1 MWFQLN
7 GCKVGEAIALDL
19 DDHRIACIDH
29 MQPVFAMVV
38 DLVVFDIHVD
48 AVNLY
53 RILLDVVDAVGEMEE
68 REREELI
75 IQCYRVLSIKGF
87 VAIEWERNWLTSNR
101 VVSIKG
107 FVFIERQETIVC
119 CRIYR

>member
-1 MWFQLN
+1 
-7 GCKVGEAIALDL
+7 
-19 DDHRIACIDH
+19 
-29 MQPVFAMVV
+29 MQPVFAMVI

-75 IQCYRVLSIKGF
+75 IQCDRVLSITGF
-87 VAIEWERNWLTSNR
+87 VAIE
-101 VVSIKG
+101 
-107 FVFIERQETIVC
+107 
-119 CRIYR
+119 

>member
-1 MWFQLN
+1 
-7 GCKVGEAIALDL
+7 
-19 DDHRIACIDH
+19 

-75 IQCYRVLSIKGF
+75 IQCDRVLSIKGF
-87 VAIEWERNWLTSNR
+87 VAIE
-101 VVSIKG
+101 
-107 FVFIERQETIVC
+107 
-119 CRIYR
+119 

>member
-1 MWFQLN
+1 
-7 GCKVGEAIALDL
+7 
-19 DDHRIACIDH
+19 

-75 IQCYRVLSIKGF
+75 IQCDRVLSITGF
-87 VAIEWERNWLTSNR
+87 VAIE
-101 VVSIKG
+101 
-107 FVFIERQETIVC
+107 
-119 CRIYR
+119 

>member
-1 MWFQLN
+1 
-7 GCKVGEAIALDL
+7 
-19 DDHRIACIDH
+19 
-29 MQPVFAMVV
+29 MQPVFAMVI

-75 IQCYRVLSIKGF
+75 IQCDRVLSIKGF
-87 VAIEWERNWLTSNR
+87 VAIE
-101 VVSIKG
+101 
-107 FVFIERQETIVC
+107 
-119 CRIYR
+119 

>member
-1 MWFQLN
+1 M
-7 GCKVGEAIALDL
+7 K
-19 DDHRIACIDH
+19 
-29 MQPVFAMVV
+29 PVFAMVV

-75 IQCYRVLSIKGF
+75 IQCDRVLSIK
-87 VAIEWERNWLTSNR
+87 
-101 VVSIKG
+101 VS
-107 FVFIERQETIVC
+107 
-119 CRIYR
+119 

>member
-1 MWFQLN
+1 
-7 GCKVGEAIALDL
+7 
-19 DDHRIACIDH
+19 

-53 RILLDVVDAVGEMEE
+53 RILLDVVDAMGEMEE

-75 IQCYRVLSIKGF
+75 IQCDRVLSITGF
-87 VAIEWERNWLTSNR
+87 VAIE
-101 VVSIKG
+101 
-107 FVFIERQETIVC
+107 
-119 CRIYR
+119 

>member
-1 MWFQLN
+1 M
-7 GCKVGEAIALDL
+7 K
-19 DDHRIACIDH
+19 
-29 MQPVFAMVV
+29 PVFAMVV

-75 IQCYRVLSIKGF
+75 IQCDRVLSITGF
-87 VAIEWERNWLTSNR
+87 VAIE
-101 VVSIKG
+101 
-107 FVFIERQETIVC
+107 
-119 CRIYR
+119 

>member
-1 MWFQLN
+1 
-7 GCKVGEAIALDL
+7 
-19 DDHRIACIDH
+19 

-68 REREELI
+68 RERKELI
-75 IQCYRVLSIKGF
+75 IQCDRVLSIKGF
-87 VAIEWERNWLTSNR
+87 VAIE
-101 VVSIKG
+101 
-107 FVFIERQETIVC
+107 
-119 CRIYR
+119 

>member
-1 MWFQLN
+1 M
-7 GCKVGEAIALDL
+7 K
-19 DDHRIACIDH
+19 
-29 MQPVFAMVV
+29 PVFAMVV

-75 IQCYRVLSIKGF
+75 IQCDRVLSIKGF
-87 VAIEWERNWLTSNR
+87 VAIE
-101 VVSIKG
+101 
-107 FVFIERQETIVC
+107 
-119 CRIYR
+119 

>member
-1 MWFQLN
+1 
-7 GCKVGEAIALDL
+7 
-19 DDHRIACIDH
+19 
-29 MQPVFAMVV
+29 MVV

-75 IQCYRVLSIKGF
+75 IQCDRVLSIKGF
-87 VAIEWERNWLTSNR
+87 VAIE
-101 VVSIKG
+101 
-107 FVFIERQETIVC
+107 
-119 CRIYR
+119 